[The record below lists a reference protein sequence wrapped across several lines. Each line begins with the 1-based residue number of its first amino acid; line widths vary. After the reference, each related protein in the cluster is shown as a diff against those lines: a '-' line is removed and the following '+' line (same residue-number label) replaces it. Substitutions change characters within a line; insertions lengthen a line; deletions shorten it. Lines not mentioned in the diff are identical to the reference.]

1 MIWLVLLAT
10 LETAFFPLL
19 HDHAHDHARSA
30 PQVMALVQEDAAS
43 AVSAPGGHEEDR
55 SATPAATDTEA
66 CAVCA
71 HFAGTCFSLLARF
84 DAAFAAA
91 RAPPP
96 VATVLWLRPL
106 PVAWLLP
113 ASRAP
118 PSLSLVTLPSAA

>member
-10 LETAFFPLL
+10 LEAAFFPLL
-19 HDHAHDHARSA
+19 HDHAHDHARSL
-30 PQVMALVQEDAAS
+30 PQVMVLAQEDAAS
-43 AVSAPGGHEEDR
+43 AVSASGGHEEDP
-55 SATPAATDTEA
+55 SAAPAATDTED

-71 HFAGTCFSLLARF
+71 HFAGTCLSLLARF
-84 DAAFAAA
+84 DAAFASV

-96 VATVLWLRPL
+96 LATVLWQRPL

-118 PSLSLVTLPSAA
+118 PSLFAVTSPSAA